1 MLNIPL
7 YRGDRDKYSTRN
19 LKTTAPHGYLMTNL
33 NKGGEGRIIDEQPLI
48 DLINRHVDEGWN
60 TTHFLSFSEDENTAF
75 RFGIHAELN
84 QVIEE
89 RQNYIDVF
97 CNDSWEFVMTRIN
110 LADLNM
116 QEISDGVYVGKYRT
130 GNPLYAQIVPES
142 KVLII
147 DVVNFLDKFTGFE
160 QSKIN
165 ASADKEWLILPAN
178 TMKFVNGIE
187 YSSILEGGCIQ
198 DIKFYSK
205 IQDAL
210 QQTLSSIS

>member
-1 MLNIPL
+1 MPNIPL
-7 YRGDRDKYSTRN
+7 YRGDSDRN
-19 LKTTAPHGYLMTNL
+19 SIRKLKTTASHGYLMTNL
-33 NKGGEGRIIDEQPLI
+33 NNGGYGRALDEQPLI
-48 DLINRHVDEGWN
+48 DLIDHHIDEGWK
-60 TTHFLSFSEDENTAF
+60 TTHFLSFSEDEDTAF
-75 RFGIHAELN
+75 RFGIHTELN
-84 QVIEE
+84 QIIEE
-89 RQNYIDVF
+89 RQNYIDVSW
-97 CNDSWEFVMTRIN
+97 NDSWEFVMTTIN

-116 QEISDGVYVGKYRT
+116 QEISDGVYAGKYRT

-142 KVLII
+142 RILII

-178 TMKFVNGIE
+178 NMKFVNSIE

-210 QQTLSSIS
+210 QHML